1 MEKPSLDTAKAGAMR
16 FNTDSSQLEIYD
28 GNQWTGILATS
39 PNQQTGGDTAILGAI
54 GTDGQYSNTVDKANM
69 SSTGNAV
76 DYADL
81 NYTTQQNGV
90 YGSRTQAVFS
100 GGYNPSGQQTNVD
113 YVTIA
118 SGGTATAGGAL
129 TLARR
134 GQGACA
140 SSETRGLH
148 IGGYVGP
155 GYDPSYVNVID
166 YTTMSEKSAAVDFGD
181 LVNKNERTGSFAS
194 PTRAIN
200 CGGAQDASPDTRRHI
215 DYVTISTLGNSA
227 DFGTL
232 QEVRTFCGSG
242 SNAVRGII
250 CGDAYPGTNVVTF
263 LTIATLG
270 NDEDFGDLTD
280 ERNGL
285 GAAAS
290 STRIIAFGGR
300 LSPNPA
306 GNSVID
312 YAQIMTTGNFI
323 DFGDLSGNSA
333 FHGGTTNSHGGL

>member
-1 MEKPSLDTAKAGAMR
+1 MALRAGAIR
-16 FNTDSSQLEIYD
+16 FNTDTSQLEIYD

-39 PNQQTGGDTAILGAI
+39 SQQETGGDTGIIGAV
-54 GTDGQYSNTVDKANM
+54 GADGSYVNTVDKVNM

-81 NYTTQQNGV
+81 NYTTSQNGAH
-90 YGSRTQAVFS
+90 GSRTFAVFS
-100 GGYNPSGQQTNVD
+100 GGYNPSGRQSNTD

-118 SGGTATAGGAL
+118 SGGSATAGGSL
-129 TLARR
+129 TLAR
-134 GQGACA
+134 QGIGAAA

-155 GYDPSYVNVID
+155 GSDPTYVNVID
-166 YTTMSEKSAAVDFGD
+166 YTTISAKSAAVDFGD

-200 CGGAQDASPDTRRHI
+200 CGGAQDESPDTRRHI
-215 DYVTISTLGNSA
+215 DYVTISTLGNSS
-227 DFGTL
+227 DFGTF
-232 QEVRTFCGSG
+232 QEVRTFCGSA

-250 CGDAYPGTNVVTF
+250 CGDAYPGTTVVTY

-280 ERNGL
+280 DRNGL
-285 GAAAS
+285 GATAS
-290 STRIIAFGGR
+290 STRVIAFGGR
-300 LSPNPA
+300 LSPAPA
-306 GNSVID
+306 GATTID
-312 YAQIMTTGNFI
+312 YAQIMTTGNFL
-323 DFGDLSGNSA
+323 DFGDLSTGA
-333 FHGGTTNSHGGL
+333 CFMDGTSNSHGGL

>member
-1 MEKPSLDTAKAGAMR
+1 MALRAGAIR
-16 FNTDSSQLEIYD
+16 FNTDSSQMEIYD

-39 PNQQTGGDTAILGAI
+39 PEQQTGGDTGIIGAV
-54 GTDGQYSNTVDKANM
+54 GADGSYVNTVDKVNM

-81 NYTTQQNGV
+81 NYTTSQNGAH
-90 YGSRTQAVFS
+90 GSRTFAVFT
-100 GGYNPSGQQTNVD
+100 GGYNSSSRQSNTD

-118 SGGTATAGGAL
+118 SGGSATAGGSL
-129 TLARR
+129 TLAR
-134 GQGACA
+134 QGIGAAA

-148 IGGYVGP
+148 IAGYVGP
-155 GYDPSYVNVID
+155 GSDPSYVNNID
-166 YTTMSEKSAAVDFGD
+166 YITFSEKSAAVDFGD

-200 CGGAQDASPDTRRHI
+200 CGGAQSSPDTRRHI

-232 QEVRTFCGSG
+232 QETRTFCGSG
-242 SNAVRGII
+242 SNAVRGVI
-250 CGDAYPGTNVVTF
+250 CGDAYPGETTVTY

-270 NDEDFGDLTD
+270 NDIDFGDLTD
-280 ERNGL
+280 DRNGL

-290 STRIIAFGGR
+290 KTRIIAFGGR
-300 LSPNPA
+300 LSPAPA
-306 GNSVID
+306 GATTID
-312 YAQIMTTGNFI
+312 YAQIMTTGNFL
-323 DFGDLSGNSA
+323 DFGDLSTGA
-333 FHGGTTNSHGGL
+333 CFMDGTSNSHGGL